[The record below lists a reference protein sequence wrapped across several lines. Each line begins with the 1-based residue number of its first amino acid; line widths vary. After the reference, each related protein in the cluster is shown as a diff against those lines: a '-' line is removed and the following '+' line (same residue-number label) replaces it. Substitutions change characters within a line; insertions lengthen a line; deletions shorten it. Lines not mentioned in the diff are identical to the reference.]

1 MIDFVINEKAG
12 AKRSARAKSII
23 TSVLEKRGIEFAFHT
38 TEYRKH
44 ATEITRNLCENGA
57 TTIVAVGGDGTVN
70 EVLNGLDDLNV
81 KFGIIPCGSG
91 NDFVDTVGIP
101 LDVEKALDIILD
113 GECKPTDFLVCD
125 GVRGIN
131 IIGTGIDVEILQRC
145 ERSKI
150 LKGKL
155 KYLIS
160 LLISLI
166 KFKFYKFRLDNESAP
181 EQSALIVCCGNGRKF
196 GGGIPMCPT
205 AEVDDGKMDFMV
217 VNQMNRLA
225 MPIYLVRLLRG
236 KILEQKFCKLTYPD
250 QVKAIFDK
258 PISVEI
264 DGEIYENMKFDVH
277 IEKGKLN
284 LYRP

>member
-23 TSVLEKRGIEFAFHT
+23 ASVLEEKGIEYTFHDT
-38 TEYRKH
+38 KYHRH
-44 ATEITRNLCENGA
+44 AIEITKELCKNGA

-70 EVLNGLDDLNV
+70 EVLNGLDDLSV
-81 KFGIIPCGSG
+81 RFGIIPCGSG
-91 NDFVDTVGIP
+91 NDFVDTIGIP
-101 LDVEKALDIILD
+101 TDVKKALEIIID
-113 GECKPTDFLVCD
+113 GESKPTDFLVCD
-125 GVRGIN
+125 GIRGMN
-131 IIGTGIDVEILQRC
+131 GIGTGIDVEILKRC

-155 KYLIS
+155 KYFIS

-166 KFKFYKFRLDNESAP
+166 KFKFYKFKLDDENAP
-181 EQSALIVCCGNGRKF
+181 EQSALILYCGNGRKF
-196 GGGIPMCPT
+196 GGGIPICPT
-205 AEVDDGKMDFMV
+205 ASVADGKMDFMV
-217 VNQMNRLA
+217 IYQMNRLA
-225 MPIYLVRLLRG
+225 LPIYLVKLMKG

-250 QVKAIFDK
+250 RVNAVFEN

-264 DGEIYENMKFDVH
+264 DGEIYENIKFDVH

-284 LYRP
+284 MFRP